1 MSGQA
6 QEHPMSSL
14 TQSHLQE
21 YKHPEWASTIY
32 LNEGGYP
39 INKSFKQE
47 QRYDPPETPSQ
58 QQRRNE
64 RR

>member
-14 TQSHLQE
+14 RQSHLQE
-21 YKHPEWASTIY
+21 YQPPGWASTIY

-39 INKSFKQE
+39 INQSFKQE
-47 QRYDPPETPSQ
+47 QRWDPPETEL
-58 QQRRNE
+58 QRI
-64 RR
+64 RRLQRK